1 MALAKESFRA
11 SSTLNSVRNL
21 SQVHASR
28 EMVEALSRKD
38 HRADVVI
45 SQNFGQL
52 FLQAINVFKAHQIP
66 RRIVD
71 AKSRYVVCD

>member
-1 MALAKESFRA
+1 MALTKESFRA

-21 SQVHASR
+21 SQVHSSG

-52 FLQAINVFKAHQIP
+52 FL
-66 RRIVD
+66 
-71 AKSRYVVCD
+71 